1 MDLHFFQIFY
11 SRREFYITIEYKW
24 DSTEKNRKIR
34 RKQEN
39 TGNDKNRLAI
49 AEYKEW
55 LQQDLLE
62 DKK

>member
-1 MDLHFFQIFY
+1 M
-11 SRREFYITIEYKW
+11 EYKW

-39 TGNDKNRLAI
+39 TENDKNRLAI